1 MSLNVQQPLMFLLY
15 MSIFAV
21 LIITFFLVKLL
32 MDLLSLVKSMQS
44 LSGIVKHELKPTI
57 REFKRALI
65 NINSITNNA
74 DLQVNNIN
82 KTLSSGLGI
91 LSGSTSGIISKAKII
106 TSSLKQGILTGLQV
120 FIESRKN

>member
-1 MSLNVQQPLMFLLY
+1 MSLNVQEPLMFLLY
-15 MSIFAV
+15 VSIFAI

-32 MDLLSLVKSMQS
+32 MDLSSLTKSLQS
-44 LSGIVKHELKPTI
+44 LSAIVKHELEPTI

-82 KTLSSGLGI
+82 KTLTSGLSI
-91 LSGSTSGIISKAKII
+91 LSGSTSGIINKAKVI

-120 FIESRKN
+120 FIDSRKK

>member
-1 MSLNVQQPLMFLLY
+1 MFLLY
-15 MSIFAV
+15 VSIFAI

-32 MDLLSLVKSMQS
+32 MDLSSLIKSMQS
-44 LSGIVKHELKPTI
+44 LSGIIKHELEPTI

-82 KTLSSGLGI
+82 KTLASGLNI
-91 LSGSTSGIISKAKII
+91 LSGSTSGVFNKARVI
-106 TSSLKQGILTGLQV
+106 TSSLKQGLLTGLQV
-120 FIESRKN
+120 FIESRKNNK